1 MSDTNAR
8 AGEALRLA
16 TFSVGDDIL
25 AIDIMRIREIARPL
39 PITPVPRSP
48 HGMVGVIN
56 VRGQVLPLF
65 DLRVRFELPPR
76 RREDEHL
83 VRHLVV
89 RLDGASLGLVV
100 DRMHDVV
107 TVERKEIRAGKGVLV
122 GEASEV
128 FFGLAMLGDRLAL
141 LLNLRRVIQRHDR
154 LALNE
159 ILKDGPTV
167 AVATPEPQT
176 SANGRP

>member
-1 MSDTNAR
+1 MSDTAPR
-8 AGEALRLA
+8 ADERLRLA
-16 TFSVGDDIL
+16 TFRVGDDLL

-48 HGMVGVIN
+48 HGMVGVID
-56 VRGQVLPLF
+56 VRGKVLPLF

-76 RREDEHL
+76 RQEDEPL
-83 VRHLVV
+83 LRHLVV
-89 RLDGASLGLVV
+89 RLDGVSVGLVV

-107 TVERKEIRAGKGVLV
+107 TVERSQIRTGRGVLV

-141 LLNLRRVIQRHDR
+141 QLNLRRVILRHDR
-154 LALNE
+154 LALHE
-159 ILKDGPTV
+159 LLKDGPALT
-167 AVATPEPQT
+167 TL
-176 SANGRP
+176 SAAGVDGTKGPA

>member
-1 MSDTNAR
+1 
-8 AGEALRLA
+8 LA
-16 TFSVGDDIL
+16 TFNVGDDLL

-48 HGMVGVIN
+48 HGMVGVID

-76 RREDEHL
+76 RVEDEHL

-89 RLDGASLGLVV
+89 RLDGTSLGLVV
-100 DRMHDVV
+100 DRMHDVI
-107 TVERKEIRAGKGVLV
+107 TVERSQIRAGRGVLV

-141 LLNLRRVIQRHDR
+141 LLNLRRVILQHDR
-154 LALNE
+154 LALTE
-159 ILKDGPTV
+159 ILKDRP
-167 AVATPEPQT
+167 ATTTTSTTTTTAPSSPQ
-176 SANGRP
+176 GRT